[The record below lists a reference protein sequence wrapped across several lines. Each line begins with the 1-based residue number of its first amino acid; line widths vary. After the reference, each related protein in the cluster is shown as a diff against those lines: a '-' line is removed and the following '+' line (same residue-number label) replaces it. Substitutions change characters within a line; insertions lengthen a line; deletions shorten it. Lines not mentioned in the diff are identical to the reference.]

1 MYAINS
7 HPRKQKNEPHPP
19 YPRNGSQIAFF
30 NTGRGGGSQIM
41 NENNVGSIST
51 RQMELRNGGT
61 FNLFIDSFFFSFP
74 TRIRGERE
82 RERG

>member
-1 MYAINS
+1 
-7 HPRKQKNEPHPP
+7 
-19 YPRNGSQIAFF
+19 
-30 NTGRGGGSQIM
+30 M

-74 TRIRGERE
+74 TMIRGERE
-82 RERG
+82 REREAGWEKKQKCKVVLCKVGF

>member
-61 FNLFIDSFFFSFP
+61 FNLLIRFFFLFQQ
-74 TRIRGERE
+74 GYAERE